1 MALLPRAHVCPEWN
15 LWGPQHHHLL
25 HHHQQQQVWVVTIK
39 DTTIILTTTRPTI
52 SNSGSSTSSST
63 NQNTDSD
70 TIINTPMNT
79 NTNTA
84 GRRRRRSTRDKET
97 PERFVQFIRESL
109 PDSFAIIPWIVI
121 NVMIFVFF
129 FPSDFPRRHVGLKL
143 FDSLSICFT
152 VDLRWMVGKPAI
164 ALQQQDFHSILQ
176 WQPLTSQHR
185 ASCNTRCHP
194 KRRGWLTIREQKC
207 F

>member
-1 MALLPRAHVCPEWN
+1 MYRRWLLSFLIFPVVRPPFRPILLPPRRRSLAIFPLLPSILGISISYSILNCLKPANPFILRLRLGLALLPRAHVCPEWN
-15 LWGPQHHHLL
+15 LRGPQHHHLL
-25 HHHQQQQVWVVTIK
+25 HHHQQQQVCVVTIK

-84 GRRRRRSTRDKET
+84 GRRRRRSTRRDKKT

-109 PDSFAIIPWIVI
+109 PDNFVI
-121 NVMIFVFF
+121 F
-129 FPSDFPRRHVGLKL
+129 R
-143 FDSLSICFT
+143 
-152 VDLRWMVGKPAI
+152 
-164 ALQQQDFHSILQ
+164 
-176 WQPLTSQHR
+176 
-185 ASCNTRCHP
+185 
-194 KRRGWLTIREQKC
+194 
-207 F
+207 